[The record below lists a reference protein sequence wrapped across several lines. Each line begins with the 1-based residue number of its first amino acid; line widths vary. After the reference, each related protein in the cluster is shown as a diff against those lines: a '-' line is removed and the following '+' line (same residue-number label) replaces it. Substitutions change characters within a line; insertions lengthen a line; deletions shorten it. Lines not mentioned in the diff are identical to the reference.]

1 MKEGMKKFEYP
12 KSRLY
17 NILFSGV
24 VVYFGIEA
32 LRHASPENGRDWG
45 WVMIVGGLGFI
56 AYNCYKILKTKKIEY

>member
-1 MKEGMKKFEYP
+1 MKKFEYP

-56 AYNCYKILKTKKIEY
+56 AYNCYKILKAKKIEY